1 MDSLRS
7 ALVCQADTLARRF
20 SYGGGGGIPPFGLKR
35 GGLNMWQGLQAANP
49 LLVEDSIINLV
60 LIAAKAELLN

>member
-1 MDSLRS
+1 MLPTPEQVDELRK
-7 ALVCQADTLARRF
+7 VIKPM
-20 SYGGGGGIPPFGLKR
+20 IPYAINL
-35 GGLNMWQGLQAANP
+35 WQGLQAANP